1 MNEVNKGLPI
11 FLVII
16 LVVTACSTSIAQV
29 QEEPTIYL
37 PLIVNSPEGRLF
49 NVTFEDGN
57 LNEFD
62 STSGTGLSAVAPGLV
77 ATVYCKAVNITNTR
91 SRYGQI
97 STVSGKNRIRLFFA
111 LDTNGV
117 TMDSGDRFT
126 VALVRDSGGNDVFRV
141 ELGYDSTAGYRVRP
155 GIATDGGACFNGP
168 WVNISDNEHTIEVEW
183 HRSSS
188 SNGNDGSIEM
198 WVDAYDVDDL
208 GTADS
213 RVTGMDNDTRVAR
226 VFRFGAPAGLDS
238 GTSGTIWL
246 DHMTATDETSPIG
259 HPGVLAFP
267 GAEGAGRYTVG
278 GRGGTVYQVTN
289 LKNGG
294 DGSLRA
300 ALEASGPRVVVFRV
314 AGTITLERPISILNP
329 YVSVL
334 GQTAPGDGICV
345 RGAPIRIRT
354 HDVIVRNIRIR
365 PGDEGTTDPD
375 DLDCLDV
382 GNTPSGPT
390 DADSMGFNVIIDHC
404 SFSWALDENVALWN
418 AEPEINLMKNIT
430 LQWCIISE
438 GLNANDASMGL
449 LAGANEHMRSIKNVS
464 VHHCLLAHNGRRN
477 PRLAAV
483 SPVEVVN
490 NVLHDCPGYTV
501 LIDHVATHVNF
512 IGNTARDHN
521 SAYTLLV
528 EPRLGPDS
536 PVEDY
541 QNHQIYV
548 DDNSGNFYNS
558 DDWEIVGKGW
568 GSGQGA
574 DGAYQAAWEVDTPLH
589 IANSE
594 LQAAERSTAYA
605 AVLDSAGCFPRDR
618 VDERVV
624 QDVIDDD
631 IGLIDSQDDVGGW
644 PSLSSGVAPTDSDN
658 DGMPDDWE
666 NSHGLNRNVAD
677 DAGYDL
683 SPIYTNLEVYS
694 HECAALLGS
703 LEGAR

>member
-11 FLVII
+11 LLVIF

-37 PLIVNSPEGRLF
+37 PFIAKSPEGRLF
-49 NVTFEDGN
+49 SITFEDGD

-62 STSGTGLSAVAPGLV
+62 SRSGTGLSTVAPGLV
-77 ATVYCKAVNITNTR
+77 TTVYCKAVNITDAR
-91 SRYGQI
+91 ARYGQI
-97 STVSGKNRIRLFFA
+97 STRFGKSRIRLFFA

-117 TMDSGDRFT
+117 TIGSGDRFT
-126 VALVRDSGGNDVFRV
+126 VALVRDGSTNDVFRV
-141 ELGYDSTAGYRVRP
+141 ELGYDSTAGYRIRP
-155 GIATDGGACFNGP
+155 GIATDGDTWSNGS

-198 WVDAYDVDDL
+198 WVDTYDVDAF

-213 RVTGMDNDTRVAR
+213 SVTGMDNDTKVAC

-246 DHMTATDETSPIG
+246 DHMTASDETSAIG

-278 GRGGTVYQVTN
+278 GRGGTVYQVTH

-334 GQTAPGDGICV
+334 GQTAPGDGICI

-354 HDVIVRNIRIR
+354 HDVIMRHIRIR
-365 PGDEGTTDPD
+365 PGDEGPTDPG

-382 GNTPSGPT
+382 GNSPSGPT
-390 DADSMGFNVIIDHC
+390 DADSMGFNIIIDHC
-404 SFSWALDENVALWN
+404 SFSWGLDENVSLWN
-418 AEPEINLMKNIT
+418 TESGINLMKNIT

-438 GLNANDASMGL
+438 GLDVDNVSMGL
-449 LAGANEHMRSIKNVS
+449 IISGVGSDISLKNIS
-464 VHHCLLAHNGRRN
+464 LHHCLFAHNRLRN
-477 PRLAAV
+477 PLVAGATHI
-483 SPVEVVN
+483 EVVN
-490 NVLHDCPGYTV
+490 NVMHDCPGYVCV
-501 LIDHVATHVNF
+501 LGDSPNDLTYR
-512 IGNTARDHN
+512 GNTTGRQN
-521 SAYTLLV
+521 GSYTLLV
-528 EPRLGPDS
+528 EPGQGGQ
-536 PVEDY
+536 PVGDY
-541 QNHQIYV
+541 CDHQIYV
-548 DDNSGNFYNS
+548 DDNTGNYYDDQDP
-558 DDWEIVGKGW
+558 DDWDIVGRGW
-568 GSGQGA
+568 GTDQWAG
-574 DGAYQAAWEVDTPLH
+574 GAYRAAWEADTPIH

-618 VDERVV
+618 VDERVM
-624 QDVIDDD
+624 QDVIDGDT
-631 IGLIDSQDDVGGW
+631 GLIDSQDDVGGW
-644 PSLSSGVAPTDSDN
+644 PSLSPGVAPTDSDN

-666 NSHGLNRNVAD
+666 DAHGLNRNVAD
-677 DAGYDL
+677 DAEYDL
-683 SPIYTNLEVYS
+683 SPVYTNLEVYS
-694 HECAALLGS
+694 H
-703 LEGAR
+703 